1 MAAPK
6 LVVLDDEIDLA
17 GFVCDVAE
25 TAGFFAQS
33 FNRAND
39 FKNGFKGDA
48 DVIVLDLLLPD
59 IDGIEIIRFLAE
71 TKCKSR
77 LILVSGFDEGVLHSA
92 EKLVL
97 EQGLPFIGSL
107 NKPFRKNDLST
118 LLEKFTNTTD
128 SSSSHKNSKY
138 HAIDTELKNAIIN
151 DEITVYY
158 QPKIHLLSKKV
169 VGLEA
174 LIRWEH
180 PKFNLLTPDNFLPTA
195 ENCGLIDDLTW
206 IVLQKVVAQCQRWNH
221 KNQKL
226 TISVNVSANTMKD
239 LSIPEKVSELLH
251 KHRIDPKQIMFE
263 MTETALMTE
272 FTKSLDILT
281 RLRMKGFR
289 LSIDDFGTGYSSLV
303 QLHRA
308 PFGELKIDKSFVS
321 IMENDKEAYVIVE
334 TVIALAQ
341 KLDMQVVAEGVES
354 QSVLEELTVLG
365 CDMAQG
371 FYISKPL
378 PAHEINTWLKEHPL
392 RKQT

>member
-25 TAGFFAQS
+25 TVGFFAQS

-107 NKPFRKNDLST
+107 NKPFRKNDLSI

-128 SSSSHKNSKY
+128 SISSDKNTKY
-138 HAIDTELKNAIIN
+138 QAIDTELKNAIIN

-180 PKFNLLTPDNFLPTA
+180 PKYNLLTPDNFLPTA
-195 ENCGLIDDLTW
+195 ESCGLIDDLTW
-206 IVLQKVVAQCQRWNH
+206 IVLQQVVAQCQRWNH
-221 KNQKL
+221 NNQKL

-239 LSIPEKVSELLH
+239 LSIPEKVSQLLH

-371 FYISKPL
+371 FYISQPL
-378 PAHEINTWLKEHPL
+378 PAHEINTWLKKHPL